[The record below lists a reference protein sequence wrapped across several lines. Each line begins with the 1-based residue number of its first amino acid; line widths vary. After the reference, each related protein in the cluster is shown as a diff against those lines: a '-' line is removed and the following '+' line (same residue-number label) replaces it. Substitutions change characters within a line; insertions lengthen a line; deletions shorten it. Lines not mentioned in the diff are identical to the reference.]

1 MRKTAKIE
9 NQLLEMI
16 QPRIQLI
23 ENKFSNGEALSYQD
37 VNTLLLKSAF
47 NHMNHFELR
56 LDEVAENMEQLRSDF
71 CGIEGRIRK
80 LEDRFL
86 VLEDRFVVLE
96 DRFVVIEN
104 RFLALESKFVVLEN
118 RFVVL
123 EGKFQTLEVKFQLME
138 GKFHE
143 LEGRF
148 IALERRFHELENRF
162 YALEGK
168 FQTLEARF
176 VSFEAKI
183 EATIEKTMKSHIKWT
198 LGLMTFCLT
207 LFKIIDLVVQN

>member
-1 MRKTAKIE
+1 MRKNTKIE

-23 ENKFSNGEALSYQD
+23 ENKFSNGEALSDQD

-47 NHMNHFELR
+47 NHINHFEMRLDELAADVAQLR
-56 LDEVAENMEQLRSDF
+56 LDFSELEVKF
-71 CGIEGRIRK
+71 HH
-80 LEDRFL
+80 
-86 VLEDRFVVLE
+86 
-96 DRFVVIEN
+96 
-104 RFLALESKFVVLEN
+104 LES
-118 RFVVL
+118 RFYAL
-123 EGKFQTLEVKFQLME
+123 EGKF
-138 GKFHE
+138 H
-143 LEGRF
+143 
-148 IALERRFHELENRF
+148 
-162 YALEGK
+162 ALEGK

-176 VSFEAKI
+176 ETLEARFISFESRM

>member
-1 MRKTAKIE
+1 MKKNTKIE

-23 ENKFSNGEALSYQD
+23 ENKFSLGEALTDQD
-37 VNTLLLKSAF
+37 VNTLLVKSAF
-47 NHMNHFELR
+47 HHINHLDQR
-56 LDEVAENMEQLRSDF
+56 LDEVAADVAQLRIDF
-71 CGIEGRIRK
+71 CG
-80 LEDRFL
+80 
-86 VLEDRFVVLE
+86 
-96 DRFVVIEN
+96 
-104 RFLALESKFVVLEN
+104 
-118 RFVVL
+118 L
-123 EGKFQTLEVKFQLME
+123 EGKFIELEGRFHILE

-148 IALERRFHELENRF
+148 HELERRFYELENRF

-183 EATIEKTMKSHIKWT
+183 EATIEKTMKSQIKWT
-198 LGLMTFCLT
+198 FGLMTFCLT
-207 LFKIIDLVVQN
+207 LFKIIDLVVHN

>member
-16 QPRIQLI
+16 QPRIQQI
-23 ENKFSNGEALSYQD
+23 ENKFSNEEALSDQD

-47 NHMNHFELR
+47 NHMNHLDQR
-56 LDEVAENMEQLRSDF
+56 LDEVAADVAQLRIDF
-71 CGIEGRIRK
+71 CGLEGR
-80 LEDRFL
+80 FL
-86 VLEDRFVVLE
+86 
-96 DRFVVIEN
+96 
-104 RFLALESKFVVLEN
+104 
-118 RFVVL
+118 
-123 EGKFQTLEVKFQLME
+123 
-138 GKFHE
+138 E

-148 IALERRFHELENRF
+148 TALEGRFHALEGRFLTLENRFQELENRF
-162 YALEGK
+162 HILEGK

-176 VSFEAKI
+176 GNLEARFISFESRM

>member
-47 NHMNHFELR
+47 NHMNHFDLR
-56 LDEVAENMEQLRSDF
+56 LDEVAENVEQLRTDF
-71 CGIEGRIRK
+71 CGIEGRILKLEDRLIVLEDRFIFLESRFVV

-86 VLEDRFVVLE
+86 VLESRF
-96 DRFVVIEN
+96 I
-104 RFLALESKFVVLEN
+104 
-118 RFVVL
+118 VL
-123 EGKFQTLEVKFQLME
+123 EGKFQIME
-138 GKFHE
+138 SKFHE
-143 LEGRF
+143 LEGRFIALEGRFTVLEGRF

-207 LFKIIDLVVQN
+207 LFKIIDLVVHN